1 MSENIRSELFFLKQ
15 FGFNDILLEHV
26 FFLGVDPIQVIF
38 DSKHLLHWELEN
50 IFTDKEKKLSK
61 KFNEYKNFK
70 IDLFKNEEIIKK
82 NERNKIYFKY
92 DCNNITKLI
101 PKKIMPLFMYSK
113 GNISLLKANKERVA
127 IVGTRSPSKET
138 IQITKRLTIDFVRS
152 NFIIVSGL
160 AEGVDTVTHKT
171 AVDNNGKT
179 IAILPTNFKKIYP
192 KENKELANNILN
204 KGLLLTSIGPKE
216 NTYRSSFLERNKYV
230 ANISDI
236 VVVTETNLKSGT
248 MNTIRNA
255 KEAHKKIL
263 FIDQKNE
270 LINKKLFEFGGQMIH
285 VEY

>member
-113 GNISLLKANKERVA
+113 GNISLLKSNKERVA
-127 IVGTRSPSKET
+127 IVGTRSTTKES
-138 IQITKRLTIDFVRS
+138 IQITKRLTIQLSRS
-152 NFIIVSGL
+152 NITIVRWL

-171 AVDNNGKT
+171 SVDNNANT
-179 IAILPTNFKKIYP
+179 TAILPSTSKTIYP
-192 KENKELANNILN
+192 KKNKEGANNIL
-204 KGLLLTSIGPKE
+204 T
-216 NTYRSSFLERNKYV
+216 
-230 ANISDI
+230 
-236 VVVTETNLKSGT
+236 
-248 MNTIRNA
+248 
-255 KEAHKKIL
+255 
-263 FIDQKNE
+263 Q
-270 LINKKLFEFGGQMIH
+270 
-285 VEY
+285 